1 MKVTPGTVS
10 PEEQEQARKIR
21 EKFAARKA
29 ASPPTPISK
38 ELMDKMTSGIAD
50 PEEATKEAD
59 TTEPGR

>member
-1 MKVTPGTVS
+1 MKVTPGTIT
-10 PEEQEQARKIR
+10 PEEEEQARKIR

-50 PEEATKEAD
+50 PGDAGNERDKS
-59 TTEPGR
+59 EPRR